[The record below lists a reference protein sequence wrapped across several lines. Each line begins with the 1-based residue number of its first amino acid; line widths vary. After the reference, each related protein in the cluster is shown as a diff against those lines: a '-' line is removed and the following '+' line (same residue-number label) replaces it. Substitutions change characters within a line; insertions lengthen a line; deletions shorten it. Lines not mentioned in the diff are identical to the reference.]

1 MNHLFVGAVCALVRR
16 EGRVLALKRSAKKD
30 AQPGIWE
37 ALSGRLEP
45 GEDPVDAVYR
55 EVREES
61 GLTVRVDP
69 RPWTATSTDRAGV
82 PMLLVY
88 YVADWVAGEVRLSE
102 EHVEARWMDAREFAA
117 ATPIPRLAQVA
128 REVLGGPQ
136 G

>member
-16 EGRVLALKRSAKKD
+16 EGRVLALKRSPTKD
-30 AQPGIWE
+30 AQPDIWE

-69 RPWTATSTDRAGV
+69 RPWTATATDRAGV

-102 EHVEARWMDAREFAA
+102 EHVEARWMDAPEFAA
-117 ATPIPRLAQVA
+117 ATPIPRLGQVA
-128 REVLGGPQ
+128 CEVLAGRRE
-136 G
+136 